1 MWWEAPDGRRWQQ
14 VRVAG
19 CRSTRPVLSTIDS
32 MSNSIHDAKSVT
44 TQGEPIT
51 DLRDYRCGNEV
62 AFGDRQRTLMVTVL
76 GEREII
82 DERISETITTPLV
95 RVQGDW
101 AGAVDRVLAHSI
113 NLADEI
119 KTGIE
124 ELVDKSHC
132 PQHECSARD
141 PADRGSA

>member
-1 MWWEAPDGRRWQQ
+1 M
-14 VRVAG
+14 
-19 CRSTRPVLSTIDS
+19 
-32 MSNSIHDAKSVT
+32 
-44 TQGEPIT
+44 T
-51 DLRDYRCGNEV
+51 D
-62 AFGDRQRTLMVTVL
+62 L
-76 GEREII
+76 GERETT
-82 DERISETITTPLV
+82 DERIGETITTPLV

-101 AGAVDRVLAHSI
+101 AGAVDCVLAHSI
-113 NLADEI
+113 NPADQI